1 MLDFELTPHHA
12 GLRLWGDAVG
22 LERLYAL
29 VHRLVAD
36 SPLIE
41 DKEGFVLGFAYDLRK
56 AFEGQR
62 AQLDRVD
69 RLGHRYRLYGVEIL
83 WPVLLIQAALLRA
96 ALGGLPS
103 NRLDQAVLYELEH
116 VIESAARAA
125 LPAALEETLHWAR
138 RAALAPYV
146 HLDLILDSRCLYFIE
161 TPVERRLAVLP
172 KLMETF
178 DLAYGMLAEQGVAL
192 RPGVIPPSAFAN
204 DDRDWPDFEW

>member
-22 LERLYAL
+22 LERLYDL
-29 VHRLVAD
+29 VHRIVAD

-41 DKEGFVLGFAYDLRK
+41 DKEGFVLALAYDLRK

-62 AQLDRVD
+62 AQIDRMD
-69 RLGHRYRLYGVEIL
+69 GLGQRYRLYGVEIL
-83 WPVLLIQAALLRA
+83 WPVIFIQAALLRE

-103 NRLDQAVLYELEH
+103 SRLDQAILYELEH
-116 VIESAARAA
+116 VIASAARAA
-125 LPAALEETLHWAR
+125 LPTAWEETLHSAR
-138 RAALAPYV
+138 RAGLTPYV
-146 HLDLILDSRCLYFIE
+146 HLDLILGSRCLYFIE

-178 DLAYGMLAEQGVAL
+178 DLAYGMLVEQGVTP

-204 DDRDWPDFEW
+204 DDRDWPDFAW